1 MVVTLGFST
10 LNFLLPSSVIE
21 TYQTNYSTSHPRR
34 QLSQEATVHT
44 NIMRF
49 TVKADK
55 SVPAQFIDE
64 AAFLERS

>member
-1 MVVTLGFST
+1 MVVTLGIST
-10 LNFLLPSSVIE
+10 LTFVLPSSLID
-21 TYQTNYSTSHPRR
+21 TYQTNYSALHPRR

-49 TVKADK
+49 AARADM

-64 AAFLERS
+64 AAFL